1 MTYNEFGKVIFD
13 LKQSDKLIIYPHRK
27 EKNKM
32 KAKKSILSMLIAA
45 SMLVMLT
52 GCDVRTILPSSN
64 EESSV
69 AESSNDKSPAN
80 VYEYDIQDDGN
91 IVITKYNGSE
101 SVVEIPSTIDGRSVV
116 KIGSDSFKSCRSIT
130 SVIIPESVNVIDDWA
145 FGSSSLTSVTIP
157 DSVTEIGKS
166 AFNSCKKLKNI
177 SISNNVLSLEEKVFY
192 GCSNLTSITI
202 PNSIT
207 SIEKNAFSDCTSFTN
222 VVIPNSVTS
231 IEYMAFSGCTS
242 LSSVSLPDS
251 ITSLSG
257 TFLDCKSLKSV
268 VVPNSVNVIGDRT
281 FSGCTQLKSV
291 KIPSSVTEI
300 GYNAFCS
307 CYSLKLITIPDS
319 VTEISDYA
327 FEDSDPFVT
336 YRGKTYS
343 AYEYEDLYRAI
354 NYGSSQLETPVVK
367 SKTFTFNTLTGS
379 IYGLDYLFGYP
390 DYDEVD
396 NYLAQGKT
404 PKYINVDVYYQC
416 PGCFRETF
424 CSRVKFSYSEEEA
437 QLVTNIHCDNPRC
450 SHYNENSSALLC
462 SNIKN

>member
-1 MTYNEFGKVIFD
+1 
-13 LKQSDKLIIYPHRK
+13 
-27 EKNKM
+27 M
-32 KAKKSILSMLIAA
+32 KAKKSILSTLIAA

-52 GCDVRTILPSSN
+52 GCDVRTILPSST
-64 EESSV
+64 EESSDS
-69 AESSNDKSPAN
+69 ESVSAPSSEEFHSDA
-80 VYEYDIQDDGN
+80 YEYNSQDDGN
-91 IVITKYNGSE
+91 IVITKYIGSD
-101 SVVEIPSTIDGRSVV
+101 SVVEIPSMIDGKSVV
-116 KIGSDSFKSCRSIT
+116 AIDSYSFRLCHDIK
-130 SVIIPESVNVIDDWA
+130 
-145 FGSSSLTSVTIP
+145 SVTIP
-157 DSVTEIGKS
+157 NSVKTIGNW
-166 AFNSCKKLKNI
+166 AFA
-177 SISNNVLSLEEKVFY
+177 
-192 GCSNLTSITI
+192 GCSNLKSVSIPNSVKTICEQAFSNCSSLTSITI
-202 PNSIT
+202 PNSVT
-207 SIEKNAFSDCTSFTN
+207 SIGKKAFSDCTSLTN

-231 IEYMAFSGCTS
+231 IEHMAFSGCTS
-242 LSSVSLPDS
+242 LSNVSLPDS

-257 TFLDCKSLKSV
+257 TFIDCKSLKSV
-268 VVPNSVNVIGDRT
+268 VVPNSVKVIGYAT
-281 FSGCTQLKSV
+281 FGGCTQLKSV
-291 KIPSSVTEI
+291 TIPSSVTEI
-300 GYNAFCS
+300 EWQAFRS

-319 VTEISDYA
+319 VTKISDHA

-354 NYGSSQLETPVVK
+354 NYGSSKPERPVVK
-367 SKTFTFNTLTGS
+367 HKTFTFNTLTGS
-379 IYGLDYLFGYP
+379 IYGLDYLVGYP

-437 QLVTNIHCDNPRC
+437 QMVTNIHCDNPRC

>member
-1 MTYNEFGKVIFD
+1 
-13 LKQSDKLIIYPHRK
+13 
-27 EKNKM
+27 M
-32 KAKKSILSMLIAA
+32 KAKKSILSTLIAA

-52 GCDVRTILPSSN
+52 GCDVRTILPSSTTESSDSESVSAPAS
-64 EESSV
+64 EESSI
-69 AESSNDKSPAN
+69 AETSDGKTSVEESPAN
-80 VYEYDIQDDGN
+80 VYEYDIQDDGS
-91 IVITKYNGSE
+91 IIITKYIGNE
-101 SVVEIPSTIDGRSVV
+101 SVVEIPSTINGRRVTL
-116 KIGSDSFKSCRSIT
+116 IGFHSFSACNSIT
-130 SVIIPESVNVIDDWA
+130 SI
-145 FGSSSLTSVTIP
+145 TIP
-157 DSVTEIGKS
+157 SGIEYLGEY
-166 AFNSCKKLKNI
+166 AFFDC
-177 SISNNVLSLEEKVFY
+177 V
-192 GCSNLTSITI
+192 NLTSITI
-202 PNSIT
+202 PNSVT
-207 SIEKNAFSDCTSFTN
+207 SIRANAFSNCTSLTKIS
-222 VVIPNSVTS
+222 IPNSVTY
-231 IEYMAFSGCTS
+231 IGYEAFSGCSKLTD
-242 LSSVSLPDS
+242 LIIPYG

-281 FSGCTQLKSV
+281 FSG
-291 KIPSSVTEI
+291 
-300 GYNAFCS
+300 

-336 YRGKTYS
+336 YRGKTYA
-343 AYEYEDLYRAI
+343 AYEYEDLYKAI
-354 NYGSSQLETPVVK
+354 NYGSSQPETPVVK
-367 SKTFTFNTLTGS
+367 RKTFTFNTLTGS
-379 IYGLDYLFGYP
+379 IYGLDFLVGYP

-437 QLVTNIHCDNPRC
+437 QMVTNIHCDNPRC

>member
-1 MTYNEFGKVIFD
+1 
-13 LKQSDKLIIYPHRK
+13 
-27 EKNKM
+27 M
-32 KAKKSILSMLIAA
+32 KAKKSILSTLIAV

-52 GCDVRTILPSSN
+52 GCDVRTILPSST
-64 EESSV
+64 EESSDSESV
-69 AESSNDKSPAN
+69 SAPASEESSISETSDGKTSVEESPAN

-91 IVITKYNGSE
+91 IVITKYNGNE
-101 SVVEIPSTIDGRSVV
+101 SVVNIPSTIDGRSVV
-116 KIGSDSFKSCRSIT
+116 KIGSDSFKACRSIT
-130 SVIIPESVNVIDDWA
+130 SAIIPESVNVIDDWAFSGCSSLNSVSIPNSVKEIGDWA

-177 SISNNVLSLEEKVFY
+177 SISKNVLSLEEKVFY

-202 PNSIT
+202 PNSVT
-207 SIEKNAFSDCTSFTN
+207 SIEKNAFSDCTSLTN

-231 IEYMAFSGCTS
+231 IEYMSFSGCTS

-281 FSGCTQLKSV
+281 FSGC
-291 KIPSSVTEI
+291 
-300 GYNAFCS
+300 
-307 CYSLKLITIPDS
+307 YSLKLITIPDS

-336 YRGKTYS
+336 YRGKTYA
-343 AYEYEDLYRAI
+343 AYEYEDLYKAI
-354 NYGSSQLETPVVK
+354 NYGSSQPETPVVNR
-367 SKTFTFNTLTGS
+367 KTFTFNTLTGS
-379 IYGLDYLFGYP
+379 IYGLDFLVGYP

-437 QLVTNIHCDNPRC
+437 QMVTNIHCDNPRC

>member
-1 MTYNEFGKVIFD
+1 
-13 LKQSDKLIIYPHRK
+13 
-27 EKNKM
+27 M
-32 KAKKSILSMLIAA
+32 KAKKSILSTFIAA

-52 GCDVRTILPSSN
+52 GCDVRTILPSST

-69 AESSNDKSPAN
+69 AEYSDDKSPAN

-91 IVITKYNGSE
+91 IVITKYNGNE
-101 SVVEIPSTIDGRSVV
+101 SVVDIPSTIDGRSVV
-116 KIGSDSFKSCRSIT
+116 KIGSDSFKACRSIT
-130 SVIIPESVNVIDDWA
+130 SAIIPESVNVIDDWAFSGCSSLNSVSIPNSVKEIGDWA

-177 SISNNVLSLEEKVFY
+177 SISKNVLSLEEKVFY
-192 GCSNLTSITI
+192 GCSNLESITI
-202 PNSIT
+202 PNSVT
-207 SIEKNAFSDCTSFTN
+207 SIGKNAFSDCTSLTN
-222 VVIPNSVTS
+222 IVIPNSVTS
-231 IEYMAFSGCTS
+231 IEHMAFSGCTS
-242 LSSVSLPDS
+242 LSSVSLPDR

-257 TFLDCKSLKSV
+257 TFIDCKNLKSV
-268 VVPNSVNVIGDRT
+268 VIPNSVKVIGYAA
-281 FSGCTQLKSV
+281 FGGCTQLKSV
-291 KIPSSVTEI
+291 TIPSSVTGIEWQ
-300 GYNAFCS
+300 AFRS

-319 VTEISDYA
+319 VTEISDHA

-336 YRGKTYS
+336 YRGKTYA
-343 AYEYEDLYRAI
+343 AYEYEDLYKAI
-354 NYGSSQLETPVVK
+354 NYGSSQPETPVIK
-367 SKTFTFNTLTGS
+367 RKTFTFNTLTGS
-379 IYGLDYLFGYP
+379 IYGLDFLVGYP

-424 CSRVKFSYSEEEA
+424 CSRVKYSYNKEEA
-437 QLVTNIHCDNPRC
+437 QMVTNIHCDNPRC